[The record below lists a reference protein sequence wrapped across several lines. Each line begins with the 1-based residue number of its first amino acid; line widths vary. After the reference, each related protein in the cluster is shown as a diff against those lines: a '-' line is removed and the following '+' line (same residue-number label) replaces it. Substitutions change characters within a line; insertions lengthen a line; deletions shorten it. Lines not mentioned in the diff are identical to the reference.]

1 MTNNELKCRYCNEI
15 KILSS
20 DNFKVEKRTKLGFES
35 VCRPCR
41 RTERNNHRKS
51 NIDVFLK
58 KEANSRKTKKR
69 QDYQKKYWV
78 ENKEELNKSA
88 RERYKQNP
96 TPYLIRSKE
105 QKIRMGDDYKKYQKQ
120 YREKNKER
128 LNEYDLKRHH
138 SDIRRKI
145 RNNLSGAI
153 RKRLNGQI
161 KQSKSIEYV
170 GCTWE
175 FLIGY
180 LESKFLNGMNWQN
193 MGAVWHIDHKI
204 PCRAFDFNDENQIKE
219 CFNYKNLQPLFV
231 IDNLKKLDRLPDGTF
246 ARNIKK

>member
-20 DNFKVEKRTKLGFES
+20 DNFKVEKRTKLGFDS

-88 RERYKQNP
+88 RERYKKNP

-105 QKIRMGDDYKKYQKQ
+105 QKIRMGDDYKKYLREWRIKNKDHLNQ
-120 YREKNKER
+120 YIKERLKTDIKFKLKHPLRGKLRKLVSEKNKT
-128 LNEYDLKRHH
+128 N
-138 SDIRRKI
+138 S
-145 RNNLSGAI
+145 A
-153 RKRLNGQI
+153 
-161 KQSKSIEYV
+161 
-170 GCTWE
+170 
-175 FLIGY
+175 
-180 LESKFLNGMNWQN
+180 
-193 MGAVWHIDHKI
+193 
-204 PCRAFDFNDENQIKE
+204 
-219 CFNYKNLQPLFV
+219 LFY
-231 IDNLKKLDRLPDGTF
+231 P
-246 ARNIKK
+246 